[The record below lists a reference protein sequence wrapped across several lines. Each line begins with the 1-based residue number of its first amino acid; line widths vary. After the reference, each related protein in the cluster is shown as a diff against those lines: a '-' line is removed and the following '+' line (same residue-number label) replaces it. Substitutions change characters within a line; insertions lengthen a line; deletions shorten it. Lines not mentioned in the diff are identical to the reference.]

1 MVDNNLSSQPLNLGG
16 AQGGSPS
23 DVYLFFYLRLC
34 DRFFDNIDPKNRNLL
49 DARIAALIAFLPDK
63 SAREEIWAEYSNTT
77 AKDPDNTL
85 TASIHAVGNCIE
97 YFSSVMDLT
106 KVSWAGFA

>member
-1 MVDNNLSSQPLNLGG
+1 MTNNPPPTQTLTLGST
-16 AQGGSPS
+16 QGGSPS

-34 DRFFDNIDPKNRNLL
+34 DRFFDNIDPKNRPLL

-63 SAREEIWAEYSNTT
+63 EARENIWTTYTGSTNSN
-77 AKDPDNTL
+77 PDDTL
-85 TASIHAVGNCIE
+85 SASIHAVGNCIE
-97 YFSSVMDLT
+97 YFAAVMDLT

>member
-1 MVDNNLSSQPLNLGG
+1 MINGSPAQPLSLGG

-34 DRFFDNIDPKNRNLL
+34 DRFFDNIDPKDKKML
-49 DARIAALIAFLPDK
+49 DARVAALIAFLPDNET
-63 SAREEIWAEYSNTT
+63 RTQIWTEYSNKTQT
-77 AKDPDNTL
+77 DPDHTL
-85 TASIHAVGNCIE
+85 SAAIYAVGSCVE
-97 YFSSVMDLT
+97 YFAQVMDLT

>member
-1 MVDNNLSSQPLNLGG
+1 MNNNTPNTQPLTIGTS
-16 AQGGSPS
+16 QGGSPS

-34 DRFFDNIDPKNRNLL
+34 DRFLL

-63 SAREEIWAEYSNTT
+63 TARELIWNTYT
-77 AKDPDNTL
+77 AATEKNPDDIL
-85 TASIHAVGNCIE
+85 SASIHAVGMCIE
-97 YFSSVMDLT
+97 YFAVVMDLT